1 MSLTPRIS
9 LWPHNHSR
17 PRNPRH
23 TATCTKSFF
32 RHLRRGLCPPTS
44 FSPRPLPKL
53 RPFGFLLSLPRAFL
67 PPLVRRSVLPAS
79 LLAVQS
85 SALNPLPLPLRPV
98 LRGGWNPL
106 LVRILSRSAPTCLR
120 CSEKTP
126 LPAPRSGAG
135 VVHIYNTEGFR
146 VYRERTVSGPWADRE
161 RPCAHCALT
170 PWADRERTVSG
181 P

>member
-1 MSLTPRIS
+1 M
-9 LWPHNHSR
+9 WPHNHSR

-135 VVHIYNTEGFR
+135 VVHIYKLVRGNFAPRTFA
-146 VYRERTVSGPWADRE
+146 RERGRRGCMGKEPQAAARLLVLGEGGGLARSIGEGR
-161 RPCAHCALT
+161 
-170 PWADRERTVSG
+170 G
-181 P
+181 

>member
-1 MSLTPRIS
+1 MWQHITGGAEYTVMFQNTPVDPWFSLNPPRAAYPCPLTPRIS

-135 VVHIYNTEGFR
+135 VVHKF
-146 VYRERTVSGPWADRE
+146 
-161 RPCAHCALT
+161 
-170 PWADRERTVSG
+170 
-181 P
+181 